1 MMLADAHLHLFRNGF
16 PGLYGESLLRPDIEV
31 YENLRRAHGIAAGL
45 VVGYEGEGI
54 DPANNAYICALA
66 AERPWMHTV
75 AYADVHSAP
84 SADVVT
90 AILESGHAGVALYVT
105 DPAKGAAAA
114 AYPTSAWNALHQGR
128 ALVSLNT
135 VQECL
140 ALITPAIENFSG
152 CTFLISHMGLPGSY
166 RQPLAMADAEA
177 RLAPLLRLAA
187 LPNVMVKISAP
198 YAISDPAFSYP
209 LVAAKPFLDL
219 ILNRFGAERYLWGS
233 DFSPALDHVSFAQT
247 ISYPWLE
254 RLGDVDRALVMGGI
268 FCGCWPAPRNSR
280 ADYRPITPPITWTSA
295 AAVSVSS
302 APNSMPQVLHMHR
315 GSNLAAAGMQLD
327 RRPRDIVMLEGD
339 GVAINP
345 VKPRDCPLL
354 SMPVMRLAS

>member
-16 PGLYGESLLRPDIEV
+16 PGLYGESLLRPEIEV
-31 YENLRRAHGIAAGL
+31 YENLRKAHGIAAGL

-54 DPANNAYICALA
+54 DPSNNAYIRALT

-75 AYADVHSAP
+75 AYADAHSAP
-84 SADVVT
+84 TADVVT

-105 DPAKGAAAA
+105 DAAKGAAAA
-114 AYPTSAWNALHQGR
+114 AWPASAWNVLHQAR
-128 ALVSLNT
+128 ALVSLNAT
-135 VQECL
+135 PECL
-140 ALITPAIENFSG
+140 ALIAPAIENFSG

-209 LVAAKPFLDL
+209 HVAAEPFLDL
-219 ILNRFGAERYLWGS
+219 ILNRFGVERCLWGS
-233 DFSPALDHVSFAQT
+233 DFSPSLDHVSFAQT

-254 RLGDVDRALVMGGI
+254 RLGDVDRASVMGGNLL
-268 FCGCWPAPRNSR
+268 RLL
-280 ADYRPITPPITWTSA
+280 DSA
-295 AAVSVSS
+295 
-302 APNSMPQVLHMHR
+302 
-315 GSNLAAAGMQLD
+315 
-327 RRPRDIVMLEGD
+327 
-339 GVAINP
+339 
-345 VKPRDCPLL
+345 KK
-354 SMPVMRLAS
+354 